1 MPGILNIPQEP
12 MAVELKDTR
21 GETVIVILLNGH
33 SIKVTSKFIS
43 MPTDL
48 CSSQTSSEIFYFV
61 QWIGYRLTQKLIAS
75 QNSENNS
82 LWSA

>member
-21 GETVIVILLNGH
+21 GETVIVILLSGH

-48 CSSQTSSEIFYFV
+48 WSSQISSEVFYFV
-61 QWIGYRLTQKLIAS
+61 QWIGYCLP
-75 QNSENNS
+75 
-82 LWSA
+82 